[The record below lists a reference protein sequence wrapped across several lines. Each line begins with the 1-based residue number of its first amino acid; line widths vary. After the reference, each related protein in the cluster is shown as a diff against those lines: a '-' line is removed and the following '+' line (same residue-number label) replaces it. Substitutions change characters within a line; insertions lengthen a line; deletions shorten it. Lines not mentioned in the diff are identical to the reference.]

1 MEKPDIRELR
11 AALAL
16 VSQGG
21 FAGAALKLG
30 ITQPAVSAR
39 IAKLEQVLGF
49 PLFYR
54 RSDGTSLTDQGRAIL
69 PLIIEI
75 ESEFSGMM
83 SKASYWKRA
92 KENGVK
98 ILLDGSLASQALRF
112 RSQLPENLGKCGE
125 WGRLEPEANWIET
138 LTGYEADLV
147 LAGSFLE
154 KGGSSGIRTVA
165 AFRQSG
171 VTTAWN
177 PAYHPLKE
185 SGFSFPDAVSSTV
198 ILPAETIAMGFR
210 DFIRSWCEAT
220 YAMPFLET
228 ITVGT
233 EVEAIEACRQ
243 GIGVLVMPGDLRSRF
258 GLEEHGLRSASS
270 FVGLL
275 PNAYTY
281 GIRYRAEERNPG
293 VLAIVDWFRRSHQFP
308 GS

>member
-16 VSQGG
+16 VSEGG
-21 FAGAALKLG
+21 FAGAAVKLG
-30 ITQPAVSAR
+30 ISQPAVSAR
-39 IAKLEQVLGF
+39 IAKLEQVFGF
-49 PLFYR
+49 PLFNR
-54 RSDGTSLTDQGRAIL
+54 RSDGTSLTDQGRSVF
-69 PLIIEI
+69 PLISEI
-75 ESEFSGMM
+75 DSEFSGMM
-83 SKASYWKRA
+83 RKANYWKRA
-92 KENGVK
+92 KEGGVR

-112 RSQLPENLGKCGE
+112 RSQLPENLGKGGE
-125 WGRLEPEANWIET
+125 WGRLEPDANWIET
-138 LTGYEADLV
+138 LTGYDADLV

-154 KGGSSGIRTVA
+154 RGGISGVRTVA

-177 PAYHPLKE
+177 PAYHPLNE
-185 SGFSFPDAVSSTV
+185 SSFSFPDAVSSTV

-220 YAMPFLET
+220 YGKPFLET

-258 GLEEHGLRSASS
+258 GLEEHGLKSASS

-275 PNAYTY
+275 PNVYTY
-281 GIRYRAEERNPG
+281 GIRYRAEECNPSA
-293 VLAIVDWFRRSHQFP
+293 LAIVDWFRRFQCTP
-308 GS
+308 VK